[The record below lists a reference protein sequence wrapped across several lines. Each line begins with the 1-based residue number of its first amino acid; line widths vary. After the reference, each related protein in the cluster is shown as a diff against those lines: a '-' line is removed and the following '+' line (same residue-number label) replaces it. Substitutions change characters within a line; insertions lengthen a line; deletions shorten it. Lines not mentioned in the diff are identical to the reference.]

1 MWGLASFF
9 GAQFVPGAWYE
20 ALQKPPLNPPNW
32 IFAPV
37 WSALYLAVAVAGW
50 LVWRSGPTSRL
61 PLALWGSQLAL
72 NAAWSWLF
80 FGLERPG
87 LALINILILLA
98 VLLATLISF
107 HRIHPWAGRLFVP
120 YAAWVMFATYL
131 NAGLWYL
138 NP

>member
-1 MWGLASFF
+1 MRDRFTFLIFLACVGLASFF

-87 LALINILILLA
+87 LAGCWRQACETVGGRVPLRRGCGTAAAGNATAACGGRA
-98 VLLATLISF
+98 V
-107 HRIHPWAGRLFVP
+107 
-120 YAAWVMFATYL
+120 AA
-131 NAGLWYL
+131 
-138 NP
+138 